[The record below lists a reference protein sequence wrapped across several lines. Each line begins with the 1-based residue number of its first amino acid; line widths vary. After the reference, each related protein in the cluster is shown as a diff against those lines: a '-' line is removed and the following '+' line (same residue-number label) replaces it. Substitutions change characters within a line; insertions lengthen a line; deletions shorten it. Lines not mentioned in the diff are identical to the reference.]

1 MFEKRYEFS
10 GSFEDRCELD
20 SVPKSLITLVQMI
33 LGDSCLD
40 EKLNDSDSSRT
51 HISVAIA
58 QLLYFNSVKRSR
70 TNSSI
75 RHIKEREAPLP
86 IYISMLIHAKTR
98 IRDLIDT
105 LSNLGLCVSYH
116 RLMTISTDLANNV
129 CSKYQED
136 KVVCPLNL
144 LKEVFTCSAVDNIDH
159 NPSSRT
165 AKDSFHGT
173 GISLMQFP
181 TSERPGVQRER
192 VQQDIPRQ
200 SKILPL
206 PQSYTLVHPVTKT
219 LEPVVPT
226 KACPINLDKSI
237 IDVSMRK
244 EHDWLSHLSEMVSKE
259 SLNGGDYVSWAAFS
273 ASKQPS
279 LSITPSTIALLPL
292 FRENAH
298 STCMMVHAMQMASN
312 AIHHLNPSQTP
323 VIVVDQPLYA
333 ICKQIQWTWPES
345 YGEDKVVVMM
355 GGLHIEMNLL
365 KLLGDWLR
373 GSGWITALIQ
383 ANITT
388 SGRAE
393 SMLSGS
399 HVTQTR
405 YAHQVSAG
413 TFTIL
418 LKRAYNQ
425 YCKNNSEALSYD
437 EWLDRHSKNVPQ
449 FKFWITT
456 MDVESMVL
464 QFILSIRERDFALY
478 I

>member
-1 MFEKRYEFS
+1 MTVIHQE
-10 GSFEDRCELD
+10 
-20 SVPKSLITLVQMI
+20 
-33 LGDSCLD
+33 
-40 EKLNDSDSSRT
+40 
-51 HISVAIA
+51 HIA
-58 QLLYFNSVKRSR
+58 QLLYFNSVKRSQ

-98 IRDLIDT
+98 SRDLINT
-105 LSNLGLCVSYH
+105 LSNLGLCLSYH

-226 KACPINLDKSI
+226 KACPINPDKSI

-355 GGLHIEMNLL
+355 GGLYIEMNLL

-373 GSGWITALIQ
+373 GSGWITAPIQ
-383 ANITT
+383 ANIT

-393 SMLSGS
+393 SMLSGFS
-399 HVTQTR
+399 CNT
-405 YAHQVSAG
+405 
-413 TFTIL
+413 
-418 LKRAYNQ
+418 N
-425 YCKNNSEALSYD
+425 
-437 EWLDRHSKNVPQ
+437 
-449 FKFWITT
+449 
-456 MDVESMVL
+456 
-464 QFILSIRERDFALY
+464 
-478 I
+478 